1 MTLHFEWFLCHAKQ
15 HSNVRPFLLSPRISY
30 TPCLFFSSLSV
41 YRFSV
46 KFTCKLDVYYYI
58 KHKWPAHFYFNIKF
72 FIEHKALQVI
82 FVWKILRCSVLFF
95 FYFNSL
101 FLYWPVS
108 INWTTWLPF
117 IGYIVT
123 TDSSLHNMLLYT
135 ILHVMCHCSTL
146 RIV

>member
-1 MTLHFEWFLCHAKQ
+1 MTLDFEWFLCHAKQ
-15 HSNVRPFLLSPRISY
+15 HSNVHPFLLSPRISY

-58 KHKWPAHFYFNIKF
+58 KHKWPAIFYFNKVFHWAKSTPSNFCLKNSEMFCAIF
-72 FIEHKALQVI
+72 FILILCFCIDQYPLIEQHGFLLLVI
-82 FVWKILRCSVLFF
+82 LLLLF
-95 FYFNSL
+95 
-101 FLYWPVS
+101 
-108 INWTTWLPF
+108 
-117 IGYIVT
+117 
-123 TDSSLHNMLLYT
+123 SSLHNMLLYT